1 MFRRLFG
8 LLLIIRGLSPVL
20 VVVVIAVT
28 GALLLNEVQAALQE
42 PVAAIHNELDQVSAT
57 VDTIRGEVD
66 VAKQRITQVSDQVTN
81 FVGTVGSNIDGIV
94 AQFRAVLK
102 PINDAVGGVRSALG
116 VVKSGVDGFVSAANS
131 VVQVLNVG
139 CPTLRPC
146 IKLPTIPKLELPN
159 LLPDVEP
166 LAAAVRSA
174 FAPLQQIFADF
185 QPAVESIRQ
194 LSAALQG
201 VPDTFKRI
209 GGYGQQLVSG
219 ISSAVAQWGT
229 ILAIVVV
236 ILLFLTIN
244 YYALPL
250 IDNVHRGWR
259 MLRGRPA

>member
-20 VVVVIAVT
+20 IVVVIAVT

-57 VDTIRGEVD
+57 IDTIRGEVD
-66 VAKQRITQVSDQVTN
+66 VAKQRITQVTDQVTN

-102 PINDAVGGVRSALG
+102 PINDAVAGVRSALG

-194 LSAALQG
+194 AERGAARRAGYVQAHRRLRPTAHQRRA
-201 VPDTFKRI
+201 KRRRAM
-209 GGYGQQLVSG
+209 GHH
-219 ISSAVAQWGT
+219 
-229 ILAIVVV
+229 
-236 ILLFLTIN
+236 
-244 YYALPL
+244 PR
-250 IDNVHRGWR
+250 HRGR
-259 MLRGRPA
+259 HPPLFDDQLLRPAPDR

>member
-1 MFRRLFG
+1 M
-8 LLLIIRGLSPVL
+8 
-20 VVVVIAVT
+20 T
-28 GALLLNEVQAALQE
+28 
-42 PVAAIHNELDQVSAT
+42 
-57 VDTIRGEVD
+57 
-66 VAKQRITQVSDQVTN
+66 DQVTS

-94 AQFRAVLK
+94 TQFRALLK
-102 PINDAVGGVRSALG
+102 PINDAVAGVRSALG
-116 VVKSGVDGFVSAANS
+116 VVKSGVDGFISAANS

-146 IKLPTIPKLELPN
+146 IELPTIPKLELPN

-209 GGYGQQLVSG
+209 GAYGQQLINGRAKRRRAMGRRSWP
-219 ISSAVAQWGT
+219 SSSS
-229 ILAIVVV
+229 
-236 ILLFLTIN
+236 FCSF
-244 YYALPL
+244 
-250 IDNVHRGWR
+250 
-259 MLRGRPA
+259 